1 MTNATPEIQTI
12 PIAEIEVLNPRSRNR
27 KVFDELVESIRTLGL
42 KKPITVSRKV
52 GQTKYEL
59 VCGQGRMEAFVALG
73 QSTIP
78 AIVIEATSD
87 DCYVMSLVENIA
99 RRNHTPL
106 ELIREV
112 GNLRDRGYSNADI
125 GEKVGFSSEY
135 VWAICFLLDNGEER
149 LLDAVERGIVPHSIA
164 IEIARAQDHEVQRA
178 LTEAYEQKALPGDQ
192 VLAIRR
198 IIDARQLIGK
208 GVKSVRTGGRQ
219 AVKPTAAALVRTYQK
234 EVERQKLLVRKATL
248 TQGRLLFIVN
258 ALKSLLGEEHFV
270 TLLRAEAMS
279 TLPMPLAERLGI
291 VEI

>member
-1 MTNATPEIQTI
+1 MNDATPEIQMI
-12 PIAEIEVLNPRSRNR
+12 PIAEIEVLNPRTRNR
-27 KVFDELVESIRTLGL
+27 KVFDELVDSIRKLGL
-42 KKPITVSRKV
+42 KKPITVSRKA
-52 GQTKYEL
+52 GQTKYEM

-73 QSTIP
+73 QTTIP
-78 AIVIEATSD
+78 AMVIEATSD

-106 ELIREV
+106 ELIREI
-112 GNLRDRGYSNADI
+112 GNLRDRGYSNVDI

-198 IIDARQLIGK
+198 IIDARQQIGK
-208 GVKSVRTGGRQ
+208 GVRVRGIGRQ
-219 AVKPTAAALVRTYQK
+219 TAKPTAAALVRSYQK

-258 ALKSLLGEEHFV
+258 ALKSLLDEEHFV